1 MSDWDEYAS
10 SWDDNKSV
18 QEYSDN
24 TFQSLTGVID
34 TSSVSSVLDFGCGT
48 GQLTDKFAPL
58 CNRIVA
64 VDPSK
69 AMVEVLRAKGHSNVT
84 TVDDYLTNEL
94 VSNNKCFEEK
104 FDLIVAS
111 SVCSFLPNYEET
123 VLLLKSLLK
132 PSGSFVQWDWLSAE
146 FSKDRVEGA
155 LNSAGFRNIQISEPF
170 SMEGKGG
177 VMQVIMA
184 KGSV

>member
-24 TFQSLTGVID
+24 AFQSLTGVID

-104 FDLIVAS
+104 FDLNFTLLSDPDHAIADKYGSWGPKKFMGKEYDGILRQTFIISKAGKLIHIIEKVKTKTHH
-111 SVCSFLPNYEET
+111 EE
-123 VLLLKSLLK
+123 VLGFIREHLK
-132 PSGSFVQWDWLSAE
+132 
-146 FSKDRVEGA
+146 
-155 LNSAGFRNIQISEPF
+155 
-170 SMEGKGG
+170 
-177 VMQVIMA
+177 
-184 KGSV
+184 